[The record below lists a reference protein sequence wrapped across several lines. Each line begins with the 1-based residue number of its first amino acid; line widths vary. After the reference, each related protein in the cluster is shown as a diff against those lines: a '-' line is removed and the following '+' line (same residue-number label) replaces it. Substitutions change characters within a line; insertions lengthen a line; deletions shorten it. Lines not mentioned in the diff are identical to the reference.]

1 MVKFNNIFHT
11 YNSDILSHAV
21 TALKN
26 INFEIQPNKI
36 TGFLGANG
44 AGKTTCIKI
53 LLKLINPSKGEVE
66 FHPSMGQSFF
76 EINQNIGYMPERAY
90 YYPSLKGLEFI
101 FYMGQLSKLKPT
113 EIADGIKKWA
123 PVVGL
128 RDEALKRSIR
138 TYSKGMLQRLELLVT
153 VIHDPKFIIL
163 DEPASGLDPVG
174 RKEVKDLLVRLNSEG
189 KTILF
194 TTHVV
199 SDIEDICHNVIFL
212 KNHEVFFNGK
222 LEDIIQSGI
231 SNYFQITFLDAN
243 KKLIT
248 QKIEKSQKDKI
259 ISEILEKKFEIYS
272 LTPIQKSL
280 EEVIFDV

>member
-1 MVKFNNIFHT
+1 MVKLNSISHT
-11 YNSDILSHAV
+11 YNSDILSHPV

-26 INFEIQPNKI
+26 INFEILPNKI

-53 LLKLINPSKGEVE
+53 LLKLIRPSSGEVE
-66 FHPSMGQSFF
+66 YHPSMGRSLF

-90 YYPSLKGLEFI
+90 YYPALKGQEFI
-101 FYMGQLSKLKPT
+101 FYMGQLSRMKR
-113 EIADGIKKWA
+113 ADITAGIKKWA
-123 PVVGL
+123 PIVGL
-128 RDEALKRSIR
+128 HEEALKRSIR
-138 TYSKGMLQRLELLVT
+138 TYSKGMLQRLGLLVT
-153 VIHDPKFIIL
+153 VLHDPQFIIL

-174 RKEVKDLLVRLNSEG
+174 RKEVKDLLVRLHSEG

-194 TTHVV
+194 TTHIV

-212 KNHEVFFNGK
+212 KNREIFFNGK

-231 SNYFQITFLDAN
+231 SNYFQISYLDSN
-243 KKLIT
+243 KKLIS
-248 QKIEKSQKDKI
+248 QKIEKSQKNKMI
-259 ISEILEKKFEIYS
+259 AELQSNNFEIYS